1 MTLRRISI
9 IGVSGSGKSTLAN
22 ILSSSLNLPH
32 IELDTFLYHENGT
45 KKDPEL
51 FRKEIKQA
59 TKQDS
64 WITEGVSYKMA
75 DIVWSRADI
84 VIWMDPPL
92 YMLYYRVL
100 KRTLKR
106 LLKNEP
112 LPSGHPSSLKR
123 ELGKQGVLR
132 NLRKIYKNIHKKYP
146 KQFEEIGTDNLNMVH
161 IKTKRELETFLSHKI
176 RINNQQD

>member
-1 MTLRRISI
+1 MTLQRISI

-22 ILSSSLNLPH
+22 TLSLSLNLPH

-51 FRKEIKQA
+51 FRKEVEQA
-59 TKQDS
+59 TGQGS

-75 DIVWSRADI
+75 DIVWPRADI
-84 VIWMDPPL
+84 LVWMDPPF
-92 YMLYYRVL
+92 YTLYYRVL

-123 ELGKQGVLR
+123 EFSKHGVLR

-146 KQFEEIGTDNLNMVH
+146 EQFEEIGTDSLNMVH
-161 IKTKRELETFLSHKI
+161 ITTKGELKAFLH
-176 RINNQQD
+176 RLCINQ